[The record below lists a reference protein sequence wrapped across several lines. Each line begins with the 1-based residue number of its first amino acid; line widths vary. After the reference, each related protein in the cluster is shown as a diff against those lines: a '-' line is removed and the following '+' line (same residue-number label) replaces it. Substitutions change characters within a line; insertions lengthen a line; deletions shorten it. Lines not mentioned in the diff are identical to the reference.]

1 MKKRFLGLAAMLL
14 VASFL
19 VSQGMAATS
28 FEVGPMAEACVLLPD
43 TEAMPDCDML
53 QAQGSC
59 SSTCIS
65 SHVARSVIPD
75 LPLLS
80 SSPFPRGYSSH
91 SGRVLSGPDPF
102 PPKYSATS

>member
-19 VSQGMAATS
+19 FSQGTAATS
-28 FEVGPMAEACVLLPD
+28 FEVEPMAETCVLLLDGP
-43 TEAMPDCDML
+43 AMSDCAML
-53 QAQGSC
+53 QVQGSC
-59 SSTCIS
+59 SGTCLS
-65 SHVARSVIPD
+65 SYVTRSVIPD

-80 SSPFPRGYSSH
+80 LSPYPKAYSSH

-102 PPKYSATS
+102 PPKYSSTF